1 MKCSAVSNDISCT
14 ERRIFLRIFLVIFL
28 IIFSQNIPHN
38 ISWDIFTWWGKEQ
51 EGRRRTRGLLRLLST
66 PALGGITSDHF
77 YLPKITMILRGWFSS
92 SKIRTTL
99 RRRGDGY
106 SVDPSMLDLCWATLS
121 CANCMRWV
129 GCFLWFLSDLIWGGN
144 WNAVCDYVENAKS
157 ARVLYWLCPILLV
170 QSPLGDGGI
179 AKQVVLKWFFQFQ

>member
-1 MKCSAVSNDISCT
+1 MTSL
-14 ERRIFLRIFLVIFL
+14 FLRIFLVIFL

-92 SKIRTTL
+92 SNIRTTL

-106 SVDPSMLDLCWATLS
+106 SVAPCLICVEQPWVVPIAWDELDAFSDFCQTWFGLATEIVCFHLQLMLFATTWKMPKVREFYIGYAPY
-121 CANCMRWV
+121 C
-129 GCFLWFLSDLIWGGN
+129 
-144 WNAVCDYVENAKS
+144 
-157 ARVLYWLCPILLV
+157 
-170 QSPLGDGGI
+170 
-179 AKQVVLKWFFQFQ
+179 